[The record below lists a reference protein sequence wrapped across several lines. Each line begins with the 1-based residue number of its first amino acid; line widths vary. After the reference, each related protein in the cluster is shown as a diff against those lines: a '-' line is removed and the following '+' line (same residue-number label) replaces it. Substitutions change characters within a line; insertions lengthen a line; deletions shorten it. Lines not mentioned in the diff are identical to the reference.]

1 MSHLKILYP
10 FNLQL
15 AKYLQLTIL
24 IGVFEQ
30 NLDISGKTVKT
41 ILTLL
46 QLKAKVKAHKFPH
59 TKKQIKKRRK
69 RLFKES
75 KNEGEFVKA
84 PQSPSKVDE
93 KN

>member
-1 MSHLKILYP
+1 M
-10 FNLQL
+10 
-15 AKYLQLTIL
+15 TIS

-41 ILTLL
+41 NLTLL

-59 TKKQIKKRRK
+59 TKKQIKKRIK

-75 KNEGEFVKA
+75 KNEFVKA